1 MLSGLTRCSLEKEQS
16 YGHLDSSPSS
26 ISLAD
31 VLPAAATLW
40 EHSVPYC
47 NPPFL
52 GSCGLSI
59 SKSQG

>member
-16 YGHLDSSPSS
+16 QSHLDSSPSS

-31 VLPAAATLW
+31 VLPDAATLW